1 MRKETSEWS
10 IRMLVDLQSRIN
22 VDAEF
27 QRGPVWSE
35 SDRKGSR
42 RDS

>member
-10 IRMLVDLQSRIN
+10 IRMLADLQSRIN

-27 QRGPVWSE
+27 PAGTGLV
-35 SDRKGSR
+35 R
-42 RDS
+42 RRNKRY